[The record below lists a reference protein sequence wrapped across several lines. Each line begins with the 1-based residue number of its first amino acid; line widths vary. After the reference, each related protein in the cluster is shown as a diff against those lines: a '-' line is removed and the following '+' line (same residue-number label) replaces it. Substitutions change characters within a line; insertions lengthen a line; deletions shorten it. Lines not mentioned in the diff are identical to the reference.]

1 MRLSGAKDPSDLYT
15 QDRKGFRAAFQ
26 HALEHAEPLV
36 PNRPHP
42 VSSPAGA
49 KPKVFSLQ
57 ELLSW
62 ELPPTRWAIPEI
74 LPEGLTLLA
83 GKPKLGKSWLALS
96 AALSI
101 ASGGVAL
108 GTQPVIRGDVLYL
121 ALEDNARRL
130 QARTRQTPGL
140 YERCAERHRLRPGL
154 AAAG

>member
-1 MRLSGAKDPSDLYT
+1 RPPPGA
-15 QDRKGFRAAFQ
+15 
-26 HALEHAEPLV
+26 
-36 PNRPHP
+36 
-42 VSSPAGA
+42 SPTET
-49 KPKVFSLQ
+49 KPEIFSLR

-62 ELPPTRWAIPEI
+62 DLPPTRWAIPEI

-101 ASGGVAL
+101 ACGGVAL

-130 QARTRQTPGL
+130 QARTR
-140 YERCAERHRLRPGL
+140 RLL
-154 AAAG
+154 ASIQSVPNGIDFA